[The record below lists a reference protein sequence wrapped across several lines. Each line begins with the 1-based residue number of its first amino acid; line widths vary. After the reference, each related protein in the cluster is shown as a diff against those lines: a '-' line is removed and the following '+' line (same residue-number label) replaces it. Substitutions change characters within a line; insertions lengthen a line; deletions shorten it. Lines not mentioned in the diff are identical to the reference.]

1 MGRLLEATKPLAYA
15 IQAEEEEEVVEQEWV
30 VS

>member
-15 IQAEEEEEVVEQEWV
+15 IQAEEEEVVEQEWV